1 MSESVRPPRL
11 VTTWAVVVL
20 IVGAGVAASLPSAGP
35 SDERASG
42 PDSGASAPPSTPTA
56 AAAAE
61 APLEQSP
68 PAEDPPTTVAPV
80 EVNTSTVDE
89 ELRSALN
96 IDEYSDVW
104 REAPSSWAGYI
115 QDVSV
120 QGANVAVTLGIEPDQ
135 RDRDRIA
142 EDAALAISVILPAE
156 LAAGIDWIIVKDA
169 GGVELARAEPKPADV
184 GEPPTLGF
192 LG

>member
-1 MSESVRPPRL
+1 MV
-11 VTTWAVVVL
+11 WA
-20 IVGAGVAASLPSAGP
+20 G
-35 SDERASG
+35 
-42 PDSGASAPPSTPTA
+42 A

-89 ELRSALN
+89 ELRAALN

-120 QGANVAVTLGIEPDQ
+120 QGADVAVTLGISPRQ
-135 RDRDRIA
+135 M
-142 EDAALAISVILPAE
+142 SVPST
-156 LAAGIDWIIVKDA
+156 DA
-169 GGVELARAEPKPADV
+169 GSASRPVRKEVERPSA
-184 GEPPTLGF
+184 
-192 LG
+192 